1 MSSTPRTCENCGD
14 PIKGRADK
22 KFCSAE
28 CRSTFH
34 YTHNRDKTN
43 FMRRINFILRKNRN
57 ILETLNPNG
66 KARSSRDQLLERGFK
81 FNYYTNTYT
90 TKAGATYYFVY
101 EQGYLPI
108 DEEYYALVIRQKYVE

>member
-1 MSSTPRTCENCGD
+1 MSGKNRQCVNCGD
-14 PIKGRADK
+14 EIKGRSDK

-34 YTHNRDKTN
+34 YANNRDKTN

-57 ILETLNPNG
+57 ILESLNPNG
-66 KARSSRDQLLERGFK
+66 KARSTRDNLLERGFK

-90 TKAGATYYFVY
+90 TKAGAKYYFVY
-101 EQGYLPI
+101 EQGYLAI
-108 DEEYYALVIRQKYVE
+108 DDENYALVIRQKYVE